1 MNSPVRFMLGIAFFA
16 LLLVYS
22 AASFYVWLYPPG
34 SDAGWYASD
43 GFGEFQVRQIDPQG
57 PAQELRP
64 GDKIIAINGVNAASR
79 KASAF
84 QISPESLEQA
94 GVLNDVYRL
103 APGSPYSMTVERNS
117 QEMTFTWQTIP
128 RRRGSIPW
136 NKLIPLLFWLSGLIV
151 LSLKAE
157 DRQAWLLALMLGSFS
172 TVLNYYWQ
180 EEIANRW
187 LVRK

>member
-1 MNSPVRFMLGIAFFA
+1 MNSPVRFILGIAFFA

-34 SDAGWYASD
+34 SHAGWYFSSD
-43 GFGEFQVRQIDPQG
+43 GFGEFQVGRIDPQG

-64 GDKIIAINGVNAASR
+64 GDKIIAINGVNAA
-79 KASAF
+79 
-84 QISPESLEQA
+84 EHA

-103 APGSPYSMTVERNS
+103 APGSPYSITVERNG
-117 QEMTFTWQTIP
+117 QEMTFAWQTIP
-128 RRRGSIPW
+128 RRRGSFPW
-136 NKLIPLLFWLSGLIV
+136 DKLVPLLFWLSGLIV

-172 TVLNYYWQ
+172 TVLNTG
-180 EEIANRW
+180 
-187 LVRK
+187 